1 MGLDMDTSYY
11 MSESTWRAEMLAAQ
25 TSTRQAIREL
35 AFLIAALFLAYSLS
49 AYWSGL
55 AVVVSA
61 VMCAGAIFAI
71 WRENRSEGVAMESM
85 VAATAEPER

>member
-1 MGLDMDTSYY
+1 MGLDMDKSHY

-25 TSTRQAIREL
+25 ISMRQAIREL
-35 AFLIAALFLAYSLS
+35 AFLIAALFLAFALS

-55 AVVVSA
+55 AVVVGA

-71 WRENRSEGVAMESM
+71 WRENRSEVAAMESM

>member
-25 TSTRQAIREL
+25 VSTRQAIREL
-35 AFLIAALFLAYSLS
+35 AFLIAALFLAFALS

-55 AVVVSA
+55 AVVVGA

-71 WRENRSEGVAMESM
+71 WRENRSESVAMESM
-85 VAATAEPER
+85 VAATVEPER